1 MIDVRQID
9 RFDGAGYSVQ
19 PSRQI
24 AQARDGEM
32 PQKPNDS
39 TAIARFFD
47 KIGGFVHQGG
57 LVVHYR
63 LRGKPKRP
71 IRTIE
76 R

>member
-1 MIDVRQID
+1 
-9 RFDGAGYSVQ
+9 
-19 PSRQI
+19 
-24 AQARDGEM
+24 M
-32 PQKPNDS
+32 PQKPNDRP
-39 TAIARFFD
+39 AIARFFD

-63 LRGKPKRP
+63 LHGKPKRP